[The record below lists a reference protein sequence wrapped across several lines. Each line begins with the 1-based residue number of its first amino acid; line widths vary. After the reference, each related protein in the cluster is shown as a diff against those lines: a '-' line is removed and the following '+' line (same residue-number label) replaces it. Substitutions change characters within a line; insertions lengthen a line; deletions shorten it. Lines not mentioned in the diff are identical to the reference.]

1 MLAARERQVRRHQ
14 RAEGAE
20 GVRESSGNERVRT
33 DDALRKAIEYRR
45 YRCGVLRRVELAFL
59 LDRFL
64 DAFVIVHPESFDP
77 GHWVVSPF
85 EGLRLISSR
94 QHVALERRGLPKYKS
109 GFSLVFMKGPSPRL
123 RQPPR

>member
-1 MLAARERQVRRHQ
+1 M
-14 RAEGAE
+14 GAT
-20 GVRESSGNERVRT
+20 GKGGGRP

-45 YRCGVLRRVELAFL
+45 YRCGVLRRGELAFL

-94 QHVALERRGLPKYKS
+94 EHVAFERRVRWRGR
-109 GFSLVFMKGPSPRL
+109 GVVFVGVPGETGHN
-123 RQPPR
+123 